1 MDYTFYLNDY
11 LAGRTPLIPAG
22 DFEIYARSAKKRL
35 ERYIGE
41 APDTDDSRLCECEIA
56 ELVYSD
62 GQIGRAI
69 TSEHTGDLSVSYE
82 SAENRMKSLAASVR
96 ECVYRYFADSGL
108 LYRGG

>member
-1 MDYTFYLNDY
+1 MDYTYYLNEY
-11 LAGRTPLIPAG
+11 LDGKSPLIPAE
-22 DFEIYARSAKKRL
+22 DFPLYFRSAGKRL

-41 APDTDDSRLCECEIA
+41 VPDTDDAKLCQCELA
-56 ELVYSD
+56 ELIYSD
-62 GQIGRAI
+62 GQTGRAI

-82 SAENRMKSLAASVR
+82 SAENRIKSLAASVR